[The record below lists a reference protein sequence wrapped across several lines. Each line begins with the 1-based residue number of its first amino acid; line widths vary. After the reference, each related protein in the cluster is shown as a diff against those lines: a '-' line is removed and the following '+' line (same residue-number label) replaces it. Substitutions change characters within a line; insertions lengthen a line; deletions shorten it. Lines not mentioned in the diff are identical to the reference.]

1 MSALCPT
8 NRTEA
13 RKTGNG
19 FLSTSRAQLWPG
31 GTLVGSQN
39 SLLALCRMT
48 AEHNHLITV
57 GSAGSESAAQVLV
70 KVGLETTAQMM
81 LDHEMRLKKV

>member
-13 RKTGNG
+13 IKTGNG
-19 FLSTSRAQLWPG
+19 FLSSSGVQLWPG

-39 SLLALCRMT
+39 SLLALCRTT
-48 AEHNHLITV
+48 AEHNHLVTV

-70 KVGLETTAQMM
+70 KVGVETTTQESEIMF
-81 LDHEMRLKKV
+81 VGS